1 LTRAA
6 LLSLLLLWAA
16 SGRASGQVTVRPA
29 NPSSAP
35 VTLPAAGPAQ
45 SAPATPAAM
54 PGVQSPTETSVP
66 GPQIIGWIRSGQ
78 SRTGQL
84 EAGDYRMGDGTLA
97 DVWYFDGAAGQRIAV
112 ALRTQDYDGYMQ
124 LLDPFGAKLAETSA
138 HGGHDVELTFQLP
151 AAGRYQIVVNSAG
164 SDVHLGPYTLG
175 VKAGPAP
182 RAR

>member
-1 LTRAA
+1 MRRAA
-6 LLSLLLLWAA
+6 LLSLLMLAAA
-16 SGRASGQVTVRPA
+16 SGRASGQVIVRP
-29 NPSSAP
+29 NTPSSTP
-35 VTLPAAGPAQ
+35 VTVPIAGQPQ
-45 SAPATPAAM
+45 SAPAAPAAM

-78 SRTGQL
+78 SRSGQL

-97 DVWYFDGAAGQRIAV
+97 DVWYFDGAAGQRIMV
-112 ALRTQDYDGYMQ
+112 SLRTQDYDGYMQ
-124 LLDPFGAKLAETSA
+124 LLDPFGARLGETSA
-138 HGGHDVELTFQLP
+138 RGGHEVELSFQLP